1 MYTTFSFYIDSRHK
15 LTTETLKG
23 DHCLKKSIIA
33 FNIALLVG
41 TGSLVSGS
49 YASAASLSELEKK
62 ESQIRGE
69 KEKVNQNINETEESI
84 DHVVDQQTDLTVQLQ
99 KLESEITKTNSQID
113 KININISN
121 TKKDIERL
129 KKEIVVLEEKIEAR
143 TELLKERARSYQAT
157 GGKMNYLEVVVG
169 ASSFGDF
176 VERVNA
182 VSTIMQADNDLIAE
196 QERDK
201 KDLENKK
208 QEVETKLQNLESMKK
223 ELTDLKI
230 KQESQKKEKN
240 ELMKK
245 LKLEEQHLEEHKL
258 SMEEESSI
266 LAGQQ
271 SALTKAIAQEK
282 ERQAEIARQKAAE
295 AAAEKKREEE
305 LAKQA
310 KQAKSSQASSGS
322 SEKKS
327 SEPTYSAPAPKVSSG
342 NFIKPSAG
350 YYSSGYGPRWGKS
363 HGGIDIAT
371 PGTVPIVASASGVV
385 SRAYKSSSYGNVV
398 FITHYINGKQY
409 TTVYAHMRDNSVTV
423 SAGQSVKQGQQIGLM
438 GNTGRS
444 TGQHLHFELHVGPW
458 TQSKS
463 NAVNPMNYI
472 R

>member
-1 MYTTFSFYIDSRHK
+1 M
-15 LTTETLKG
+15 KG
-23 DHCLKKSIIA
+23 DHCLRKSIIA
-33 FNIALLVG
+33 FNIALIVG
-41 TGSLVSGS
+41 TGSFVSGG
-49 YASAASLSELEKK
+49 YASAASLTELEKK

-69 KEKVNQNINETEESI
+69 KDKVNQDIHKTEESI
-84 DHVVDQQTDLTVQLQ
+84 DHVVDQQTDLTAQLQ
-99 KLESEITKTNSQID
+99 KLESEISETNS
-113 KININISN
+113 KINKINTNITN
-121 TKKDIERL
+121 TKKDIEQL
-129 KKEIVVLEEKIEAR
+129 KKDIVVLEEKIEAR

-157 GGKMNYLEVVVG
+157 GGKLNYLEVVVG

-182 VSTIMQADNDLIAE
+182 VSTIMQADNELIAE

-201 KDLENKK
+201 KELETKK

-223 ELTDLKI
+223 ELTDLKA
-230 KQESQKKEKN
+230 KQENQKNEKN

-245 LKLEEQHLEEHKL
+245 LKLEEKHLEEHKL

-266 LAGQQ
+266 LAGQET
-271 SALTKAIAQEK
+271 ALAKAIAQEK
-282 ERQAEIARQKAAE
+282 ERQAEVARQKAAE
-295 AAAEKKREEE
+295 AAAEKKRAAE
-305 LAKQA
+305 LAR
-310 KQAKSSQASSGS
+310 QAKSSQASSGS
-322 SEKKS
+322 SVKKS
-327 SEPTYSAPAPKVSSG
+327 SEPTYSAPAPKASSG
-342 NFIKPSAG
+342 DFIKPSAG
-350 YYSSGYGPRWGKS
+350 YYTSGYGPRWGKS

-371 PGTVPIVASASGVV
+371 SGTVPIVASASGVV

-398 FITHYINGKQY
+398 FITHYIDGKQY

-423 SAGQSVKQGQQIGLM
+423 SAGQSVSQGQQIGLM

-463 NAVNPMNYI
+463 NAVNPTNYI